1 MPSLHIQKHHV
12 ERIQLEPIDPNGSR
26 VRERTGVAS
35 WLPLLPRGA
44 ACVVRIVGGSPLR
57 PVVHEGADGEATAR
71 TPTRSA
77 QGEYSVRQQAGPGR
91 GSEVV
96 VTGVSWDAVGWVRR
110 NEAPRVRS
118 SAAETSVPSRVARKK
133 LPWVVC
139 ETYSHHSGW

>member
-1 MPSLHIQKHHV
+1 MPSLHIQKHHA

-26 VRERTGVAS
+26 VRKRTGVAS
-35 WLPLLPRGA
+35 WLPGA
-44 ACVVRIVGGSPLR
+44 ACVVRIVGGRPLR

-77 QGEYSVRQQAGPGR
+77 RGEYSVRQQAGPGR

-96 VTGVSWDAVGWVRR
+96 VTGVSRDAVGWVRR
-110 NEAPRVRS
+110 NEAPRVGS

-133 LPWVVC
+133 NCPGCMRNLLSPFGVVI
-139 ETYSHHSGW
+139 E